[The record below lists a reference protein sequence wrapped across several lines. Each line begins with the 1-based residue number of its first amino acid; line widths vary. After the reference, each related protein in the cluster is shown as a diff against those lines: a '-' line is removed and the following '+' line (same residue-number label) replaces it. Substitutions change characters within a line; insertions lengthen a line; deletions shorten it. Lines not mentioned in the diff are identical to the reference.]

1 MVEKSLMYLYSQDQM
16 KGAGGLEGLMKNP
29 ELMNM
34 ASKMMK
40 DPSIMSSMMNMMGG
54 GGAPK

>member
-1 MVEKSLMYLYSQDQM
+1 MYLYSQDQM